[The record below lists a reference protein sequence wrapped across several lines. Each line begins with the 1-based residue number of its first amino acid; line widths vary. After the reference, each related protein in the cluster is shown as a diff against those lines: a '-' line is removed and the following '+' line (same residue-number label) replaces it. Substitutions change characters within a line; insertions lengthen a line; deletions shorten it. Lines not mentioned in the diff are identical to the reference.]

1 VVHGAID
8 GFSRFIVYLCCNTNN
23 TSDTVL
29 QLFTKAVQ
37 SYGLP
42 DKIRC
47 DKGGENVKVS
57 FNICLHV
64 DCCLRPIFSPF
75 L

>member
-1 VVHGAID
+1 MVHGGID
-8 GFSRFIVYLCCNTNN
+8 GFSRFIVYLGCNTNN

-29 QLFTKAVQ
+29 RLFTKAVY

-42 DKIRC
+42 DRIRC

-57 FNICLHV
+57 GYT
-64 DCCLRPIFSPF
+64 
-75 L
+75 